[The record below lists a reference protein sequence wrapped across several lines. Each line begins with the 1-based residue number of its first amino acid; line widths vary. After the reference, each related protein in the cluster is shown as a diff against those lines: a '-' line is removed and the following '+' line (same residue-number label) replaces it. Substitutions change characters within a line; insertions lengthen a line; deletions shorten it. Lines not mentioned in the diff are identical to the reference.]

1 MTETARK
8 DARTPHGDVVLT
20 EGRGARP
27 DMRVTVTDLAPT
39 TTVIALSKTSHLSV
53 LRQTAG
59 AHWNKICD
67 YLLVDETN
75 GECRATLVEL
85 KSTLQR
91 KSEALAQLRRSLPMV
106 RYLLSVCSIEADTH
120 LDPTVTYALIA
131 ERQTN
136 RIDKQPTR
144 PRAGR
149 LDRERYGQIDV
160 DIFVGAAVRAQHLVC
175 VTAV

>member
-1 MTETARK
+1 
-8 DARTPHGDVVLT
+8 
-20 EGRGARP
+20 
-27 DMRVTVTDLAPT
+27 MRVTVTDLAPT

-53 LRQTAG
+53 LRKTAG

-67 YLLVDETN
+67 YLLVDEKD
-75 GECRATLVEL
+75 GECHATLVEL

-91 KSEALAQLRRSLPMV
+91 KSEALEQLRRSLPMV

-120 LDPTVTYALIA
+120 WDPTVAYALIA

-149 LDRERYGQIDV
+149 LDRERHGQIDV
-160 DIFVGAAVRAQHLVC
+160 DIFVGAVVRAQDLGFS
-175 VTAV
+175 